1 MKFPESWL
9 RTLVDPPLDSVLLAE
24 RLTMSGLEVETLEPV
39 APEFSGVV
47 VGRVTAVA
55 AHPNADRLR
64 VTLVDAGDGRPVNVV
79 CGAPNVRPGMLAPF
93 ARVGAQLPGLEIKLA
108 QVRGAESHGMLCSAK
123 ELGLSAD
130 AAGLLELPADAPV
143 GASLREYLNLDDR
156 LFTLKL
162 TPNRADCLSVEGLAR
177 EVGAVTGTPAARVSV
192 KPVPAVIQDRVA
204 IDIAAPQ
211 ACGRYCGRIVR
222 GVNAAAPTPSWM
234 AERLVRSG
242 LRPVSAIVDVTNYVL
257 LELGQPLHA
266 FDFGKLRG
274 GIHVRFATEGET
286 LALLNG
292 ESRTLNERCLVIAD
306 DQHAVALAG
315 VMGGAD
321 SAVGAATSDIF
332 LESAFFA
339 PDAIAGRGR
348 ELTLATDA
356 SHRFE
361 RGVDFE
367 GQTRAI
373 ERATTLILDICGG
386 RPGPVVEAH
395 GALPARPP
403 VRLRVARARRVL
415 GIDVPVDAAME
426 TLDRLGLA
434 PRVEGDVI
442 TVTPPAC
449 RYDLAIEEDLIEEVA
464 RIHGYD
470 RIPATA
476 PAGTQRMLPASEQ
489 GRTADDVRHLLAR
502 RDYQEVVTFSFVEAV
517 WETDFCANAAPVALA
532 NPIASQM
539 SVMRSSLIGS
549 LVDRARFN
557 LSRQQERIRLF
568 EIGRCFVHADA
579 ETLQPM
585 RVAGLAAG
593 PAASL
598 QWATPARPVDF
609 YDVKADLEA
618 LLAPVT
624 IATRPVRHPALH
636 PGKSAEVVAG
646 GQEIGVIGEL
656 HPAWAKKYDLPY
668 ATVVFEIDLVSIL
681 SRQVPAYAE
690 VPRFPA
696 VRRDIAVEVAA
707 QHPVSAIV
715 EALKTRAPD
724 IVSDVVLF
732 DVFRGKGIDSDKK
745 SLAFRVTMQDTAKT
759 LTDAEVEAA
768 VATLLKVLREEF
780 GGRLRE

>member
-9 RTLVDPPLDSVLLAE
+9 RTLVDPPLDSAALAE
-24 RLTMSGLEVETLEPV
+24 RLTMSGLEVEQLEPV
-39 APEFSGVV
+39 APAFSGVV

-64 VTLVDAGDGRPVNVV
+64 VTLVDAGDGRPVSVV

-108 QVRGAESHGMLCSAK
+108 QVRGVESHGMLCSAK

-130 AAGLLELPADAPV
+130 AAGLLELPEDAPV
-143 GASLREYLNLDDR
+143 GAALREYLNLDDL

-162 TPNRADCLSVEGLAR
+162 TSNRADCLSVEGIAR
-177 EVGAVTGTPAARVSV
+177 EVGAITGTAAARVSV
-192 KPVPAVIQDRVA
+192 KPVPAVIPDRMA
-204 IDIAAPQ
+204 IEIAAPQ
-211 ACGRYCGRIVR
+211 ACGRYCARLVR
-222 GVNAAAPTPSWM
+222 GVNAGARTPAWM

-266 FDFGKLRG
+266 FDAGKLAG
-274 GIHVRFATEGET
+274 GMHVRLAGEGET

-292 ESRTLNERCLVIAD
+292 ESRTLHARCLVIAD
-306 DQHAVALAG
+306 DRCAVALAG
-315 VMGGAD
+315 IMGGAET
-321 SAVGAATSDIF
+321 AVSAATTDIL

-339 PDAIAGRGR
+339 PEAIAGRGR
-348 ELTLATDA
+348 DLALATDS

-367 GQTRAI
+367 GQARAL
-373 ERATTLILDICGG
+373 ERATTLILDLCGG
-386 RPGPVVEAH
+386 QPGPVAEAC
-395 GALPARPP
+395 GELPARQP
-403 VRLRVARARRVL
+403 VRLRVARARQVL
-415 GIDVPVDAAME
+415 GIEVSTDTAAE
-426 TLDRLGLA
+426 TLARLGLS
-434 PRVEGDVI
+434 PEVQGELI

-470 RIPATA
+470 RIPATV
-476 PAGTQRMLPASEQ
+476 PAGTQAMLPASE
-489 GRTADDVRHLLAR
+489 GTRTADDIRALLAR
-502 RDYQEVVTFSFVEAV
+502 RDYQEIVSFSFVEAS
-517 WETDFCANAAPVALA
+517 WERDFCANASPVALA

-568 EIGRCFVHADA
+568 EVGRCFLESGD
-579 ETLQPM
+579 ETLQPL
-585 RVAGLAAG
+585 RVAGLAVG
-593 PAASL
+593 PAVPL
-598 QWATPARPVDF
+598 QWGTAVRSVDF
-609 YDVKADLEA
+609 YDVKSDLEA
-618 LLAPVT
+618 LLAPVA
-624 IATRPVRHPALH
+624 IETRVVQHPALH
-636 PGKSAEVVAG
+636 PGKSAEVILDGRV
-646 GQEIGVIGEL
+646 IGVLGEL

-668 ATVVFEIDLVSIL
+668 LSVVFEIDLSSIL
-681 SRQVPAYAE
+681 DRKIPSHAE
-690 VPRFPA
+690 VPRFPF
-696 VRRDIAVEVAA
+696 VRRDIAVEVGA

-715 EALKTRAPD
+715 GALKKRAPG
-724 IVSDVVLF
+724 IVSEVVLF

-745 SLAFRVTMQDTAKT
+745 SLAFRVTMQDTSKT

>member
-9 RTLVDPPLDSVLLAE
+9 RTLVDPPLDSDALAE

-39 APEFSGVV
+39 APPFSGVV
-47 VGRVTAVA
+47 IGRVTAVA

-64 VTLVDAGDGRPVNVV
+64 VTLVDAGDGKPVNVV

-93 ARVGAQLPGLEIKLA
+93 ARAGAQLPGLTIALT
-108 QVRGAESHGMLCSAK
+108 QVRGVESHGMLCSAK
-123 ELGLSAD
+123 ELGLSND
-130 AAGLLELPADAPV
+130 AAGLLVLPEDAPV
-143 GASLREYLNLDDR
+143 GAALREYLNLDDR

-177 EVGAVTGTPAARVSV
+177 EVGAVTGTSAARVSV
-192 KPVPAVIQDRVA
+192 KPVPAVLQDRVA
-204 IDIAAPQ
+204 IDIAAPL

-222 GVNAAAPTPSWM
+222 GVNPAAVTPPWM

-266 FDFGKLRG
+266 FDLARLNG
-274 GIHVRFATEGET
+274 GIRVRWAGASES

-292 ESRTLNERCLVIAD
+292 ETRTLNTHCLVIAD
-306 DQHAVALAG
+306 EKKALALAG
-315 VMGGAD
+315 IMGGAD
-321 SAVGAATSDIF
+321 SAVSDATSDIL

-348 ELTLATDA
+348 ELTLATDS

-367 GQTRAI
+367 GQARAL

-386 RPGPVVEAH
+386 RPGPIAEAR
-395 GALPARPP
+395 GELPARTP
-403 VRLRVARARRVL
+403 VTLRLARAQRLL
-415 GIDVPVDAAME
+415 GIDVPVATAAEM
-426 TLDRLGLA
+426 LARLGLS
-434 PRVEGDVI
+434 PQIQGDAIVL
-442 TVTPPAC
+442 TPPAF
-449 RYDLAIEEDLIEEVA
+449 RYDLAIEEDLIEEIA

-470 RIPATA
+470 RIPAQA
-476 PAGTQRMLPASEQ
+476 PAGTQTMLRAGETA
-489 GRTADDVRHLLAR
+489 RTADDVRHALAR
-502 RDYQEVVTFSFVEAV
+502 RDYQEIVSFSFVDAE
-517 WETDFCANAAPVALA
+517 WERDFCANEAPVALA

-568 EIGRCFVHADA
+568 EIGRCFVPAG
-579 ETLQPM
+579 EVTRQPL
-585 RVAGLAAG
+585 RVGGLASG
-593 PAASL
+593 PAAPP
-598 QWATPARPVDF
+598 QWGIPSRSVDF
-609 YDVKADLEA
+609 YDVKSDLEA
-618 LLAPVT
+618 LLAPLT
-624 IATRPVRHPALH
+624 IETRACRHPALH
-636 PGKSAEVVAG
+636 PGKSAEVIVGSTA
-646 GQEIGVIGEL
+646 IGVIGEL
-656 HPAWAKKYDLPY
+656 HPGWAKKYDCPY
-668 ATVVFEIDLVSIL
+668 ATMVFEMDLALIL
-681 SRQVPAYAE
+681 ERTLPTYAE
-690 VPRFPA
+690 VPRFPC
-696 VRRDIAVEVAA
+696 VRRDIAVEVAS
-707 QHPVSAIV
+707 QHQVSVILHT
-715 EALKTRAPD
+715 LKTRAPRL
-724 IVSDVVLF
+724 VSEVVLF

-745 SLAFRVTMQDTAKT
+745 SLAFRVTMQDTART

-768 VATLLKVLREEF
+768 VATLLKVLHEEF